1 MTTALEMEDD
11 SNKERQQ
18 AELLDKIHSLSD
30 LELAV
35 LLSLIA
41 REHCLISTEPDFV
54 QDLSKELCLTAVKTF
69 GLTPVIVPCHS
80 QMTLDEFAAALLVPV
95 TPPSS
100 PQPNNNN
107 NNNNNNQ
114 QNYHSHRSVPS
125 GSGSY
130 FSSKPNNVVPGSS
143 SSAHPPP
150 ASQQQQQQQPP
161 ATQIANVVL
170 AQNLDHAPR
179 AVQIQALEL
188 LRTRRLFTRT
198 SVQAAPKQFLFVA
211 VVGAESGGQARV
223 THHLN
228 DFLYLAHWHDSE
240 DGFAYLEEQAE
251 QEVWAGNSRMGMGM
265 GMGMGIAGMGNNDNT
280 NGNGEDEDESPYIK
294 AGTGIDIDADRTSID
309 SGSSVVKRGVGSMA
323 NSGLIHESYHSA
335 LSGPLAASRHGALG
349 APVNLS
355 PQFTFHSND
364 PTAVNA
370 TESGPPLFSES
381 EIAHLANLAQNS
393 VSVDIDVRRYQMNIV
408 AFLRMHRAVNGGITP
423 QATKHFEQLMR
434 SLAPLHGLDFVTPA
448 LVGLAAKK
456 VYLHRIEIVT
466 PERERSMQWG
476 SELAAVEAMLE
487 GVGPEEVIED
497 VLGMVAVPQ

>member
-1 MTTALEMEDD
+1 MTAAPEMEDD

-35 LLSLIA
+35 LLSLVA
-41 REHCLISTEPDFV
+41 REHCLVSTEPDFV
-54 QDLSKELCLTAVKTF
+54 EDLSKELCLTAVRTF

-95 TPPSS
+95 IPPSS
-100 PQPNNNN
+100 PLAT
-107 NNNNNNQ
+107 NNQ
-114 QNYHSHRSVPS
+114 SNHNNYHTHRSVPS

-130 FSSKPNNVVPGSS
+130 FSSKHHNVPGSS

-150 ASQQQQQQQPP
+150 SQQQQHQQQAQ
-161 ATQIANVVL
+161 ATQIANVIL

-188 LRTRRLFTRT
+188 LRTRRLFART
-198 SVQAAPKQFLFVA
+198 SVHTAPKQFLFVA
-211 VVGAESGGQARV
+211 VVGAESGGQAHV

-228 DFLYLAHWHDSE
+228 DFLYLAHWHDPE

-251 QEVWAGNSRMGMGM
+251 EGWASRMGILGV
-265 GMGMGIAGMGNNDNT
+265 GNNNDN
-280 NGNGEDEDESPYIK
+280 NDGDDSPYTK
-294 AGTGIDIDADRTSID
+294 ADDDRASID
-309 SGSSVVKRGVGSMA
+309 SGSSVVKRGTGTGMGSMA
-323 NSGLIHESYHSA
+323 NSGLIQESYHSA
-335 LSGPLAASRHGALG
+335 LSGHGLGLGLGLGGPGRFGSGLG
-349 APVNLS
+349 AGAARPSLS
-355 PQFTFHSND
+355 PQLTFHNND
-364 PTAVNA
+364 LTAIDPA
-370 TESGPPLFSES
+370 SGEPQPPLLSDS
-381 EIAHLANLAQNS
+381 EIAHLAHLAQHD

-408 AFLRMHRAVNGGITP
+408 AFLRMHRAVSGGVTP
-423 QATKHFEQLMR
+423 QATKHFELLMR

-456 VYLHRIEIVT
+456 VYLHRIEIVAS

-476 SELAAVEAMLE
+476 SELSAVEAMLE

>member
-1 MTTALEMEDD
+1 MTTVPEMEDD

-54 QDLSKELCLTAVKTF
+54 EDLSKELCLTAVKTF

-100 PQPNNNN
+100 PQPNNSHN
-107 NNNNNNQ
+107 
-114 QNYHSHRSVPS
+114 NYHTHRSVPS

-130 FSSKPNNVVPGSS
+130 FSKHNNVPGSS
-143 SSAHPPP
+143 SSAHPP
-150 ASQQQQQQQPP
+150 SQQQQQQQVR
-161 ATQIANVVL
+161 ATQIANVIL

-188 LRTRRLFTRT
+188 LRTRRLLSRT
-198 SVQAAPKQFLFVA
+198 SVHTAPKQLLFVA

-228 DFLYLAHWHDSE
+228 DFLYLAHWHDPE

-251 QEVWAGNSRMGMGM
+251 EGWASRMGIMGL
-265 GMGMGIAGMGNNDNT
+265 GNNDN
-280 NGNGEDEDESPYIK
+280 NGDGGDDSAYAK
-294 AGTGIDIDADRTSID
+294 ADDDRASID
-309 SGSSVVKRGVGSMA
+309 SGSSVVKRGTGTGMGSMT
-323 NSGLIHESYHSA
+323 NSGIIQESYHSA
-335 LSGPLAASRHGALG
+335 LGGPGRFGSGLG
-349 APVNLS
+349 AGAAGPSLS
-355 PQFTFHSND
+355 PQLTFHSND
-364 PTAVNA
+364 LTAVDP
-370 TESGPPLFSES
+370 TSGGPQPPLLSDS
-381 EIAHLANLAQNS
+381 EIAHLAHLAQHD

-408 AFLRMHRAVNGGITP
+408 AFLRMHRAVSGGVTP

-456 VYLHRIEIVT
+456 VYLHRIEIVAS

-476 SELAAVEAMLE
+476 SELSAVEAMLE

>member
-1 MTTALEMEDD
+1 MEDD
-11 SNKERQQ
+11 NKERQQ
-18 AELLDKIHSLSD
+18 AQLLDKVHSLSD

-54 QDLSKELCLTAVKTF
+54 EDLSKELCLTAVKTF

-107 NNNNNNQ
+107 NNNNSANPQ
-114 QNYHSHRSVPS
+114 HYHSHRSVPS

-130 FSSKPNNVVPGSS
+130 FSSKHNNVPGSS

-150 ASQQQQQQQPP
+150 QPQQQPP
-161 ATQIANVVL
+161 AQIANVVL

-179 AVQIQALEL
+179 AVQIQALDL

-198 SVQAAPKQFLFVA
+198 SVQTAPKQFLFVA

-228 DFLYLAHWHDSE
+228 DFLYLAHWHDPE
-240 DGFAYLEEQAE
+240 DGFTYLEEQAE
-251 QEVWAGNSRMGMGM
+251 EGWAGDGGFGSRMGLMGV
-265 GMGMGIAGMGNNDNT
+265 GNNNDN
-280 NGNGEDEDESPYIK
+280 NGDGDGDDSPYTK
-294 AGTGIDIDADRTSID
+294 ADDDRASID

-335 LSGPLAASRHGALG
+335 LSGPGRLG
-349 APVNLS
+349 APVSLS
-355 PQFTFHSND
+355 PQLTFHSNEL
-364 PTAVNA
+364 TAV
-370 TESGPPLFSES
+370 GGPQPPLLSDS
-381 EIAHLANLAQNS
+381 EIAHLAHLSLS
-393 VSVDIDVRRYQMNIV
+393 VCVDIDVRRYQMNII
-408 AFLRMHRAVNGGITP
+408 AFLRMHRAVSGGVTP

-456 VYLHRIEIVT
+456 VYLHRIEIVAQ

-476 SELAAVEAMLE
+476 SELAAVEAMLD

>member
-1 MTTALEMEDD
+1 MEDD
-11 SNKERQQ
+11 IKERQQ
-18 AELLDKIHSLSD
+18 AELQDKIHSLSD

-54 QDLSKELCLTAVKTF
+54 EDLSKELCLTAVKTF

-80 QMTLDEFAAALLVPV
+80 QMTLDDFAAALLVPV

-100 PQPNNNN
+100 PLPNNSNN
-107 NNNNNNQ
+107 PQ
-114 QNYHSHRSVPS
+114 HHHSHRSVPS

-130 FSSKPNNVVPGSS
+130 FSSKQNVPGSS

-150 ASQQQQQQQPP
+150 PSQQQQQQQPP

-188 LRTRRLFTRT
+188 LRARRLFTRT
-198 SVQAAPKQFLFVA
+198 SVQTAPKQFLFVA

-228 DFLYLAHWHDSE
+228 DFLYLAHWHDPE

-251 QEVWAGNSRMGMGM
+251 EGWAG
-265 GMGMGIAGMGNNDNT
+265 AGGFGGHLGKLGVANNNNDND
-280 NGNGEDEDESPYIK
+280 DEAGDDSPYAK
-294 AGTGIDIDADRTSID
+294 TDDDQVSTD

-323 NSGLIHESYHSA
+323 NSGLINESYHSA
-335 LSGPLAASRHGALG
+335 LSGPGLGPGRLGGAG
-349 APVNLS
+349 VSLS
-355 PQFTFHSND
+355 PQLTFHSND
-364 PTAVNA
+364 PTAVGP
-370 TESGPPLFSES
+370 TEGLEPPLLSDS
-381 EIAHLANLAQNS
+381 EIAHLAQLSLN
-393 VSVDIDVRRYQMNIV
+393 VCVDIDVRRYQMNIV
-408 AFLRMHRAVNGGITP
+408 AFLRMHRAVSGGITP

-456 VYLHRIEIVT
+456 VYLHRIEIVAS

-476 SELAAVEAMLE
+476 SEPVAVEAMLE

>member
-1 MTTALEMEDD
+1 MTTVPEMEDD

-54 QDLSKELCLTAVKTF
+54 KDLAKELCLTAIKTF

-80 QMTLDEFAAALLVPV
+80 QMTLDEFATALLVPI

-100 PQPNNNN
+100 PQPNNN
-107 NNNNNNQ
+107 Q
-114 QNYHSHRSVPS
+114 QNYRSHRSVPS

-130 FSSKPNNVVPGSS
+130 FSSKHSNNVPGSS

-150 ASQQQQQQQPP
+150 PSQQQQQQQPP
-161 ATQIANVVL
+161 ATQIANFVL

-198 SVQAAPKQFLFVA
+198 SVQTAPKQFLFVA
-211 VVGAESGGQARV
+211 VVGAETGGQARV

-228 DFLYLAHWHDSE
+228 DFLYLAHWHDPE

-251 QEVWAGNSRMGMGM
+251 QEAWAGSR
-265 GMGMGIAGMGNNDNT
+265 MGMGIAGMGNNDND
-280 NGNGEDEDESPYIK
+280 GNGDEDESPYTE
-294 AGTGIDIDADRTSID
+294 AGADIDVDRASID
-309 SGSSVVKRGVGSMA
+309 SGSSVVKRGVGSMV

-335 LSGPLAASRHGALG
+335 LSGPLGHGHGPSGRLG
-349 APVNLS
+349 APANLS
-355 PQFTFHSND
+355 PQFTFHSMD

-370 TESGPPLFSES
+370 TESPPLFSES
-381 EIAHLANLAQNS
+381 EIAYLAHLAQNS
-393 VSVDIDVRRYQMNIV
+393 VSVDIDVRRYQMNII

-456 VYLHRIEIVT
+456 VYLHRIEMVA

>member
-1 MTTALEMEDD
+1 MTAVPEMEDD

-18 AELLDKIHSLSD
+18 AEIWDKIHNLSD

-54 QDLSKELCLTAVKTF
+54 EDLSKELCLTAVKTF
-69 GLTPVIVPCHS
+69 GLSPVIVPCHS

-107 NNNNNNQ
+107 NSQ
-114 QNYHSHRSVPS
+114 HYHSHRSVPS

-130 FSSKPNNVVPGSS
+130 FSSKHNNVPGSS

-150 ASQQQQQQQPP
+150 TSQQQQQPPP

-188 LRTRRLFTRT
+188 LRTRRIFTRT
-198 SVQAAPKQFLFVA
+198 SVQTAPKQYLFVA
-211 VVGAESGGQARV
+211 VVGAETGGQARV

-228 DFLYLAHWHDSE
+228 DFLYLAHWHDPE

-251 QEVWAGNSRMGMGM
+251 QEGWGASSRMGMGIT
-265 GMGMGIAGMGNNDNT
+265 GLGKNGNNNDNDGDD
-280 NGNGEDEDESPYIK
+280 NGDESPYTK
-294 AGTGIDIDADRTSID
+294 AGADVDVDRASID

-335 LSGPLAASRHGALG
+335 LSGPLGHGHGPSGRLGGLG
-349 APVNLS
+349 APVNLF
-355 PQFTFHSND
+355 PQFTFHNND
-364 PTAVNA
+364 LTAVNA
-370 TESGPPLFSES
+370 TEPPLFSES
-381 EIAHLANLAQNS
+381 EIAHLAHLAQHS
-393 VSVDIDVRRYQMNIV
+393 VSVDIDVQRYQMNII

-434 SLAPLHGLDFVTPA
+434 GLAPLHGLDFVTPA

-456 VYLHRIEIVT
+456 VYLHRIEMVA

-476 SELAAVEAMLE
+476 SELAAVEALLE